1 MRQQQALQAQQMA
14 QVQIAQPTG
23 FGQVWF
29 DYVHTLSLIFLY
41 SSNNPFAPS
50 VSPASVS
57 PAPSGANGT
66 SNGPVFNLQGTFA
79 SSNAP
84 SYTSTPPPASTSSTP
99 SRADT
104 ASTGIP
110 SKGPTRTD
118 QEHSHLATLLANRD
132 DGQDTF
138 GNVGMLRYGYTQA
151 GRSAAQKVSGGGV
164 NNPFAQ
170 ANQQQPQSGHNNE
183 QPFFSI

>member
-1 MRQQQALQAQQMA
+1 MYKA
-14 QVQIAQPTG
+14 
-23 FGQVWF
+23 
-29 DYVHTLSLIFLY
+29 LSLIFLY

-50 VSPASVS
+50 ISPASVS

-66 SNGPVFNLQGTFA
+66 SNGPVFNLQGTFSN
-79 SSNAP
+79 SSAP

-104 ASTGIP
+104 ASTGIAG
-110 SKGPTRTD
+110 KGPTRVD

-151 GRSAAQKVSGGGV
+151 GRTAAQKASGVGV